1 MTELE
6 KEKQALEDKIAE
18 KTKEIADATHAV
30 YWAKKRL
37 KLVEAEMRERGEVAK
52 NDADEQ
58 DEGLITK

>member
-6 KEKQALEDKIAE
+6 KEKQAIEDRIAE
-18 KTKEIADATHAV
+18 KNKEIADATHAI

-52 NDADEQ
+52 NDGE
-58 DEGLITK
+58 ETT

>member
-6 KEKQALEDKIAE
+6 KEKQAIEDKIAE

-58 DEGLITK
+58 DRGFI